1 MEEVKIGQY
10 IRTKSGKFAQITTI
24 NNVRYTA
31 YGAKIRKKEELIGKE
46 RLLINGKYELD
57 DIKNVAKEIVNLI
70 EEGDYVNGKIVTDI
84 GAIEDENDN
93 EKICIFVED
102 AQNCI
107 EANKI
112 KTIVTKEQFKAMEY
126 EVDKCK

>member
-1 MEEVKIGQY
+1 MEEIKIGKY

-57 DIKNVAKEIVNLI
+57 DIKNIAKEIINLI
-70 EEGDYVNGKIVTDI
+70 EVGDYVNGHLVIAVDREKLEVSIENCMYGSDYEDI
-84 GAIEDENDN
+84 NGNID
-93 EKICIFVED
+93 
-102 AQNCI
+102 
-107 EANKI
+107 I
-112 KTIVTKEQFKAMEY
+112 KSIVTKEQFKAMEY